1 MSLGADPFKIVP
13 RNELHYAQYEEAHT
27 ETELNGNKLKVGFKF
42 QNRSDR
48 KVSHA
53 SEYPL
58 IYEGEDCCRLLRE
71 LLKRNK

>member
-1 MSLGADPFKIVP
+1 MEQTPFKLYREMSCITS
-13 RNELHYAQYEEAHT
+13 YAQYEEAHT